1 MTETTEP
8 QVRAVI
14 YTRISSDPTG
24 RAAGVERQEKDCR
37 SLARELGWKVVQVR
51 RDNDIS
57 AYSGKTR
64 PGFRELLADISAGR
78 ADAVLAWHSDRLYR
92 RLPDLEDL
100 IKAVQ
105 ARHVPIRTVRAGT
118 IDLSTASGVMQAE
131 ILASV
136 SKHEVAHATER
147 IVAAKEQAAVQGR
160 YRGGPRPFG
169 YEADGVTVREDEARH
184 LRQATQ
190 AVIDGESLR
199 AICAEWE
206 ADGVR
211 TVARRKRTA
220 DGEPG
225 EPQSRAWTATELR
238 RLLLRPRNAGLME
251 YQGEVTG
258 KAQWAPVVSEDKWRA
273 CKAVLEN
280 PQRRTT
286 TGNAR
291 KWLGSGLY
299 RCGEPGCTLT
309 VRCSTSGTGT
319 GHTHQPA
326 YRCWSGKHVTRSA
339 AVLDE
344 FVEKVVIKR
353 LSRPDAIELL
363 RPPADGPQREDLA
376 ARAAVLRAKLTQYGA
391 DYDDDLITR
400 QQMLDGTART
410 REKLAAVEEQMAE
423 LATGSVLADLPLGT
437 PDVEA
442 AWKDFH
448 LDRKRAIIAEL
459 MTVTIL
465 PARRGRPKGF
475 VPGSGSGYFD
485 PEAVRIDWTPSG

>member
-1 MTETTEP
+1 MTKEAP
-8 QVRAVI
+8 VRAVI

-37 SLARELGWKVVQVR
+37 ALARDLGWKVVEIR

-64 PGFRELLADISAGR
+64 PGFRALLADIREGR

-136 SKHEVAHATER
+136 SKHEVAHAVER
-147 IVAAKEQAAVQGR
+147 ITAAKEQAAVQGR

-169 YEADGVTVREDEARH
+169 YEGDGVTVREDEARH
-184 LRQATQ
+184 LRRATQ
-190 AVIDGESLR
+190 AIIDGESLR
-199 AICAEWE
+199 AVCAEWE
-206 ADGVR
+206 AAGVR
-211 TVARRKRTA
+211 TVPRRKRAA
-220 DGEPG
+220 DGSPG
-225 EPQSRAWTATELR
+225 ELESRAWKPTELR

-251 YQGEVTG
+251 HRGEVIG
-258 KAQWAPVVSEDKWRA
+258 RAQWAPVVSEDQWRA

-280 PQRRTT
+280 PERRTT
-286 TGNAR
+286 TSSAR

-309 VRCSTSGTGT
+309 VRCTTSGRGSRR
-319 GHTHQPA
+319 THQPA
-326 YRCWSGKHVTRSA
+326 YRCWSGKHVTRNAA
-339 AVLDE
+339 AVDD
-344 FVEKVVIKR
+344 FVERVVVER
-353 LSRPDAIELL
+353 LARPDAVGLL
-363 RPPADGPQREDLA
+363 RPSADDPQRGDLA
-376 ARAAVLRAKLTQYGA
+376 ARAAVLRAKLKQYGD
-391 DYDDDLITR
+391 DYADDLITR
-400 QQMLDGTART
+400 QQMIDGTART

-423 LATGSVLADLPLGT
+423 LSTGSVLAGVPLGT

-442 AWKDFH
+442 AWKGFH
-448 LDRKRAIIAEL
+448 LDRKRAILTAL

-465 PARRGRPKGF
+465 PARRGRPKGY
-475 VPGSGSGYFD
+475 VPGRDTGYFD
-485 PEAVRIDWTPSG
+485 PESVRIDWTPSA